1 MKNVIEEK
9 LREIEQ
15 RENVRILLAVESG
28 SRAWGFSSPDSDYDV
43 RFIYVRRMEDYLRL
57 DRMRDVIELPV
68 DDVLDVNGWDLDKTL
83 RLLYRSNPGLF
94 EWFSSPIIYRETEFS
109 ASFRPVMNRYFSSQK
124 GLYHYLSMAQSNNRE
139 YLHGDMVRLKKY
151 LYVLRPILACRWIL
165 RFRSAPP
172 MRFSELCDAVL
183 PPELQPIV
191 ANLLAWKMSCSES
204 KLGARIPVLNDF
216 VESEIARISEE
227 IEKLSP
233 APIPDIDALNRT
245 FLRALK
251 EIAQK

>member
-1 MKNVIEEK
+1 MREIIEEK
-9 LREIEQ
+9 LREIEE
-15 RENVRILLAVESG
+15 RENVTILYACESG
-28 SRAWGFSSPDSDYDV
+28 SRAWDFASPDSDYDV
-43 RFIYVRRMEDYLRL
+43 RFVYVRKCEDYLRL
-57 DRMRDVIELPV
+57 DPVRDVIEWQ
-68 DDVLDVNGWDLDKTL
+68 LDETLDINGWDLQKML
-83 RLLYRSNPGLF
+83 RLLMRSNPTIF
-94 EWFSSPIIYRETEFS
+94 EWARSPIVYRSS
-109 ASFRPVMNRYFSSQK
+109 ALWEELSAMISSYFQSKK

-233 APIPDIDALNRT
+233 APVPDIDALNRT
-245 FLRALK
+245 FLRVLK